1 MPASPDQNYTRI
13 GIAVGKSNGVAVT
26 RVKEKR
32 QVSAMLAKRNDYSLP
47 IDLIIVIRPCY
58 STEAYEANEEEL
70 NASLDQIR
78 EKLN

>member
-1 MPASPDQNYTRI
+1 
-13 GIAVGKSNGVAVT
+13 
-26 RVKEKR
+26 
-32 QVSAMLAKRNDYSLP
+32 MLAKRNDYSLP